1 MTKKASRKKAPRAPR
16 APTVN
21 EPVKDEPTRA
31 IGFGDVELCL
41 PYLKSQLTPKLRLHT
56 VLNARQGRALR
67 AIFDGFQDTD
77 TKRKDGRDITRQ
89 DHALCHLLDMIAD
102 GAGL

>member
-1 MTKKASRKKAPRAPR
+1 MTKKKSTRKKAPS

-21 EPVKDEPTRA
+21 KPVKDEPTREV
-31 IGFGDVELCL
+31 GFGDVELCL

-56 VLNARQGRALR
+56 VLTARQGRALR
-67 AIFDGFQDTD
+67 AIFDGFQDTS
-77 TKRKDGRDITRQ
+77 TNRKDGRPVERQ
-89 DHALCHLLDMIAD
+89 DHALCLLLDMIAD